1 MLVIKPYKIIKSK
14 QKTTKT
20 ALAIRFDPNRTFL
33 QDLDTKHQTLEIDTP
48 IYSTMEM
55 SYAIYNVSEGAV
67 ASWLVHSSPH
77 RALRVRALAGD
88 ISCVVF

>member
-1 MLVIKPYKIIKSK
+1 MLVIKPDKIIKTK

-48 IYSTMEM
+48 IYSITEM
-55 SYAIYNVSEGAV
+55 SYSIYNVSEGAG
-67 ASWLVHSSPH
+67 A
-77 RALRVRALAGD
+77 
-88 ISCVVF
+88 SCVYGYWRI